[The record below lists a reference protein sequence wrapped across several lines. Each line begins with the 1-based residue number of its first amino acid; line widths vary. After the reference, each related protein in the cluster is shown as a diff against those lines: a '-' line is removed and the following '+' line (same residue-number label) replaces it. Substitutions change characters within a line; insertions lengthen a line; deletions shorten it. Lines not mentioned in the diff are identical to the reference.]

1 MGGFHM
7 YDHQAIKSIVK
18 IISLALSIASL
29 VLLSIRFS
37 DTKTIL
43 VLLSIAIVCNGLTGM
58 DKIKKQR
65 TRT

>member
-1 MGGFHM
+1 M

-29 VLLSIRFS
+29 VLLSISFS
-37 DTKTIL
+37 NTKTIL

>member
-1 MGGFHM
+1 M